1 MCVNAAKAEQ
11 NKAKERWLTKQ
22 ANHQSKVIQ
31 WLNKEPRAVRG
42 RQRVAT
48 GFSRG
53 ISDDYQKAL
62 HNQGQGRR
70 AYETGYIKYLQQN
83 QTVDEGGRARRRS
96 TGRQAILR
104 AKGALENAARAD
116 FDEQMQRRYRGR
128 LLQMQTQQ
136 AKVRNQLGI
145 RPEYGAP
152 VMMPASDRL
161 SGGLDIAAKVLGIG
175 SINVTQNTTLFEELG
190 FFN

>member
-1 MCVNAAKAEQ
+1 MCLNAAEAEQ

-22 ANHQSKVIQ
+22 ANYQSKVIQ
-31 WLNKEPRAVRG
+31 WLNKEPRAIRG

-62 HNQGQGRR
+62 YNQGQGRR
-70 AYETGYIKYLQQN
+70 AYEAGYIKYLQQK

-96 TGRQAILR
+96 TGRQAILK

-116 FDEQMQRRYRGR
+116 FSEQMQRRYRGR

-161 SGGLDIAAKVLGIG
+161 SGGLQIASQVIGIATGLGPEGLGI
-175 SINVTQNTTLFEELG
+175 LEF
-190 FFN
+190 